1 MSATVSH
8 ALRWWARQ
16 RPADP
21 ALAVGGASLTYRELE
36 NWTSRV
42 AETLAESGV
51 APGERVGVIG
61 RNSLEWAVA
70 ALAVIKAGAI
80 LLPLNNRF
88 RARELAGV
96 VEDMTPALILGDEE
110 FADAVAGLP
119 GGVGFGALADLRRLR
134 QGPDADFRRDRDP
147 SEPLIIMLTSGSTGR
162 PKGVVYTDAGILGA
176 IFEWMLMEETV
187 RPGVRI
193 FLPIPFAFAPG
204 TVWGLMRAVTLGGLL
219 VFQPKFDPAEA
230 VRLLQEYEIQI
241 SLGGPIIYEQMARTP
256 DFETARFPHLRT
268 AITGG
273 ARVPV
278 ELLAKWMEKGLPIR
292 QLYGMSEI
300 GGIATATT
308 AEDAFAHPDTCGYG
322 GIFSQVKVIR
332 EDGTECAPG
341 EQGSI
346 IAHGPAAM
354 IGYWNDAEQTAR
366 VLKDGWIHGGD
377 AGYITEDGRLKFVD
391 RIKDIIIS
399 GGINISPAEIEM
411 VIGAIDGVEE
421 VVVIAA
427 ADDKYGE
434 VPAAIVRLREDVT
447 AEDVLAVCREQL
459 ADFKVPRRVI
469 VRSEPLPR
477 LAHGKIAK
485 VEVRREYAWLG
496 GAAEEG
502 RR

>member
-8 ALRWWARQ
+8 ALRWWARR
-16 RPADP
+16 RPAEP
-21 ALAVGGASLTYRELE
+21 ALAVGGVSLTYRELE

-42 AETLAESGV
+42 AESLAKSGV
-51 APGERVGVIG
+51 APGDRVGVIG

-70 ALAVIKAGAI
+70 ALSVIKTGAI

-88 RARELAGV
+88 RARELADIV
-96 VEDMTPALILGDEE
+96 ADTTPTRILGDDE
-110 FADAVAGLP
+110 FADVVAGLP
-119 GGVGFGALADLRRLR
+119 GGIGFGALSGLGRLR
-134 QGPDADFRRDRDP
+134 PGPDADFRRDRDP
-147 SEPLIIMLTSGSTGR
+147 SEPLIIMMTSGSTGR

-193 FLPIPFAFAPG
+193 FLPVPFAFAPG

-256 DFETARFPHLRT
+256 DFEAAEFPHLKT
-268 AITGG
+268 AVTGG

-278 ELLAKWMEKGLPIR
+278 ELLEKWMGKGLPIR

-300 GGIATATT
+300 GGIATATM
-308 AEDAFAHPDTCGYG
+308 AEDAFAHPDTCGSG
-322 GIFSQVKVIR
+322 GIFSEVKVIR
-332 EDGTECAPG
+332 EDGTECERG
-341 EQGSI
+341 EQGGI
-346 IAHGPAAM
+346 IARGPSVM
-354 IGYWNDAEQTAR
+354 LGYWNDPGRTAE

-377 AGYITEDGRLKFVD
+377 AGYFTEDGRLKFVD
-391 RIKDIIIS
+391 RVRDIIIS
-399 GGINISPAEIEM
+399 GGINISPAEVES

-427 ADDKYGE
+427 ADEKYGE
-434 VPAAIVRLREDVT
+434 VPAAVLRLREGAT

-459 ADFKVPRRVI
+459 ADFKVPRHVV
-469 VRSEPLPR
+469 VRAEPLPR
-477 LAHGKIAK
+477 LAHGKIDK
-485 VEVRREYAWLG
+485 VEVRREYAGLG
-496 GAAEEG
+496 TSGEPK
-502 RR
+502 